1 MLRQAGQ
8 SPQSLRLIEIADDLD
23 DTESLQCRIAL
34 ANQSQYTIAME
45 QARQGAA
52 GNVAAADDQ

>member
-1 MLRQAGQ
+1 MLRQAAE
-8 SPQSLRLIEIADDLD
+8 SPQSLRPIEIADDLD
-23 DTESLQCRIAL
+23 DTESLQCRVTL
-34 ANQSQYTIAME
+34 ANQRQYTIATE